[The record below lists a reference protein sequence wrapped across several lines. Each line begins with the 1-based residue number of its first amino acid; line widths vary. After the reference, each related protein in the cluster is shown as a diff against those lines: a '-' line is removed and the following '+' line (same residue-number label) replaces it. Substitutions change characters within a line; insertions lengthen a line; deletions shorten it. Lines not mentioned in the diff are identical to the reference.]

1 MKICDCLHMMKYVLQ
16 RKEQRK
22 AEGGELGLSQRTEMP
37 GKICITDGK
46 CTTGIKNT
54 GKAKGRGNMNDTA
67 RVWQLLWCMFY
78 CLCQDCSHQLCKFG
92 FINSISKQNKAKQ
105 LQNPQLQ
112 KLRKVKVFSKVIHTV
127 MGGQIH
133 PRSLG
138 KQ

>member
-1 MKICDCLHMMKYVLQ
+1 MMKYVLQ

-67 RVWQLLWCMFY
+67 RVWQLL
-78 CLCQDCSHQLCKFG
+78 
-92 FINSISKQNKAKQ
+92 
-105 LQNPQLQ
+105 
-112 KLRKVKVFSKVIHTV
+112 
-127 MGGQIH
+127 
-133 PRSLG
+133 
-138 KQ
+138 